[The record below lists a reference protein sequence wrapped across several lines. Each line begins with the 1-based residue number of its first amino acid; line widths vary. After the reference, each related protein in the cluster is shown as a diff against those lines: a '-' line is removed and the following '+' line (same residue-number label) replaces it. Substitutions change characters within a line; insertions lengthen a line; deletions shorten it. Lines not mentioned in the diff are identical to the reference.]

1 MTRSFKTVLN
11 CAKTALLACF
21 MLSTHLHSEETP
33 QKHII
38 GYWYRTYPDGRIDI
52 PGFFSAFFSVLAHAA
67 WANRNH
73 KLPVVY
79 WGDVSPYF
87 EGYGNAWEYYFEP
100 LSDAQ
105 YDPLNDPKPSTEY
118 CAPDNTGVRPWSRHS
133 QPVKEMVHRVIE
145 RYIVIKKP
153 ILDEIDAFYQQHMA
167 NKTTIGIHLRGTDKD
182 SEIIMPSAQE
192 ILAVANQIG
201 KLMPDC
207 QFFVATD
214 EESLL
219 TLARETLIRPVIAY
233 TESYRSLDGKPIHK
247 TKSAWSNAKKGKDV
261 LIEAKLLSMC
271 GMLVYS
277 HSNVGYVATFFNP
290 SMIEILVEGRP

>member
-1 MTRSFKTVLN
+1 MKSMLN
-11 CAKTALLACF
+11 IIGVASIALLSCAAHV
-21 MLSTHLHSEETP
+21 TPLHAEDTP
-33 QKHII
+33 QKYII
-38 GYWYRTYPDGRIDI
+38 GYWYRTYPDGRKDI

-79 WGDVSPYF
+79 WEDFSPYSD
-87 EGYGNAWEYYFEP
+87 GYGNAWEYYFEP
-100 LSDAQ
+100 LSDER
-105 YDPLNDPKPSTEY
+105 YDNTLDPKPSTEY

-145 RYIVIKKP
+145 RYIIIKKP
-153 ILDEIDAFYQQHMA
+153 ILDKIDAFYQKYMA
-167 NKTTIGIHLRGTDKD
+167 DKITIGVHLRGTDKD
-182 SEIIMPSAQE
+182 SEVIMPSAEE
-192 ILAVANQIG
+192 IIAVANQIG
-201 KLMPDC
+201 KLIPNC

-219 TLARETLIRPVIAY
+219 TLAREKLNRPVIAY
-233 TESYRSLDGKPIHK
+233 IDSYRSLDGQPIHK
-247 TKSAWSNAKKGKDV
+247 TKSAWNNAKKGEDV

-277 HSNVGYVATFFNP
+277 HSNVGYAATFFNP